1 MTNLSAKLEAG
12 RSLTLEE
19 RERAANVMSEYLHDL
34 QSKLSIQQ
42 KEVTSE
48 RERIQVEKQKDLF

>member
-1 MTNLSAKLEAG
+1 MSAKLEAG

-48 RERIQVEKQKDLF
+48 RERIQVE